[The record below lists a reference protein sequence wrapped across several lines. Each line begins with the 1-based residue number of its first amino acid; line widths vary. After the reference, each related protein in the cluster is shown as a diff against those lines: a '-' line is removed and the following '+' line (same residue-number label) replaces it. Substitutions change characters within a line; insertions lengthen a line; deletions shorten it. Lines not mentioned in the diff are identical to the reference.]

1 MRDFKKMKNDSVL
14 VNEEQVKSK
23 SSRRTFLKKA
33 AYSAPVL
40 VGMGQLIKPTSL
52 HADSNLAGTPNSSF
66 GKSTGW
72 NP

>member
-1 MRDFKKMKNDSVL
+1 MRDFKKMKKNSDL
-14 VNEEQVKSK
+14 LNEEEKSK

-40 VGMGQLIKPTSL
+40 VGMGQLVKPTNV
-52 HADSNLAGTPNSSF
+52 HADSTIASPPGS

>member
-1 MRDFKKMKNDSVL
+1 MRNFKKMKKNSDVL
-14 VNEEQVKSK
+14 NEEEKSK

-40 VGMGQLIKPTSL
+40 VGMGQLVKPTDGY
-52 HADSNLAGTPNSSF
+52 ADSIIDPPPGS